1 MSETKETTASETKQS
16 TFSVSDPF
24 DSDPGADVVLISCDN
39 AGFRVRKAILSFIS
53 PVFSDMF
60 SLPQPMT
67 DEVRDE
73 TATPTTI
80 NGLPFVNLP
89 ETGEV
94 IDTLL
99 QYGYPLENPGI
110 IDAFLLFNVIDAA
123 EKYDMKYAISGV
135 EAALSLIRHA
145 NPEVLLFLYRR
156 ACNLQMEVDARQHAF
171 GCLNLTYP
179 SIVKLWGA
187 NTSFGALSNL
197 IDYHQ
202 AVSVAISEYVTTKF
216 GCDMWGPRCG
226 NFNCAYATSTGQL
239 QEPWWAGP
247 GGLHYRA
254 QNIIEEGPMFSSF
267 LPTDMSVSCRFCS
280 HIKHGNREEF
290 EAKFRLAIREEAN
303 RVSTITSPCHDC
315 A

>member
-135 EAALSLIRHA
+135 EAALRLRRHA
-145 NPEVLLFLYRR
+145 DPEVLLFLYRR
-156 ACNLQMEVDARQHAF
+156 ACSLQMEVDARQHAF

-187 NTSFGALSNL
+187 NTSFGALSSL

-202 AVSVAISEYVTTKF
+202 AVSVAISEYATTKF
-216 GCDMWGPRCG
+216 GCDMWGPRCS
-226 NFNCAYATSTGQL
+226 NCEYATSG
-239 QEPWWAGP
+239 EPWW
-247 GGLHYRA
+247 GLHYTA
-254 QNIIEEGPMFSSF
+254 QNIIEEGPMSSSF
-267 LPTDMSVSCRFCS
+267 LPTDMSVSCRSCT
-280 HIKHGNREEF
+280 HTKYGKREEF
-290 EAKFRLAIREEAN
+290 EAKFRLAIIKEAN

>member
-1 MSETKETTASETKQS
+1 MSENKETTASGTKQP

-24 DSDPGADVVLISCDN
+24 DSDAGADVVLISCDN
-39 AGFRVRKAILSFIS
+39 AKFRARKAILSFIS

-67 DEVRDE
+67 DEVWDE

-99 QYGYPLENPGI
+99 QFGYPLENPGI

-135 EAALSLIRHA
+135 EAALSSIRHA

-156 ACNLQMEVDARQHAF
+156 ACSLQMEFDARQHAF
-171 GCLNLTYP
+171 DCLNLTYP

-202 AVSVAISEYVTTKF
+202 AVSVAISEYATTKF
-216 GCDMWGPRCG
+216 GCDVWGPRCV
-226 NFNCAYATSTGQL
+226 NCAYETSTGQA
-239 QEPWWAGP
+239 PWWSGR

-254 QNIIEEGPMFSSF
+254 QNIIEEGPMSSSF
-267 LPTDMSVSCRFCS
+267 SPTGMSVSCRSCS
-280 HIKHGNREEF
+280 YIESENREEF
-290 EAKFRLAIREEAN
+290 EAKFKLAIREEAN